1 MVYERL
7 RNAKKK
13 VVGTKRTLR
22 AVQKGEAKVVFV
34 ASDAEARVTEPL
46 LRACREKGVE
56 VITVD
61 SMAEL
66 GEACAIDVGSAS
78 AAIIEE

>member
-13 VVGTKRTLR
+13 IVGTKRALK

-34 ASDAEARVTEPL
+34 ARDAEARVTEPL
-46 LRACREKGVE
+46 LRICREKGVE
-56 VITVD
+56 VVMVD
-61 SMAEL
+61 SMTEL
-66 GEACAIDVGSAS
+66 GQACAIEVGSAS
-78 AAIIEE
+78 AAVIEE